1 MNSDSEASGEREVSR
16 MGQQTKWRPF
26 PFPQI
31 VQASLGTHGY
41 VKESAAHWVA
51 LVFLLLFFLSFFFS
65 PSMWALRRLEYA
77 IWNLITSFVLTTVLI
92 FLLPSDAL
100 MRHLLSAG
108 SNDSAWPFRGAGLV
122 LPSYFFSVITTLP
135 DVLHFWNSR
144 VSSVRNESFSSSTMI
159 LTSIQ
164 L

>member
-77 IWNLITSFVLTTVLI
+77 CKDNLMLLI
-92 FLLPSDAL
+92 KFQLLI
-100 MRHLLSAG
+100 HQQV
-108 SNDSAWPFRGAGLV
+108 NT
-122 LPSYFFSVITTLP
+122 IET
-135 DVLHFWNSR
+135 
-144 VSSVRNESFSSSTMI
+144 
-159 LTSIQ
+159 
-164 L
+164 